1 MSSTAGVARRVA
13 QKELLLFF
21 SSPVAWL
28 FLISFS
34 AITFFI
40 FFWVEA
46 FFARNVADV
55 RPLFEWMPVLL
66 IFLCAALAMR
76 SWSEERRAGTLE
88 HLLTQPASPWLFV
101 LGKFRAC
108 MFMLILALAATAP
121 LPISV
126 SLMANLDW
134 GPVAAGYV
142 ATSLLGATYLSVGL
156 FASSRTDNSIV
167 ALIVTVAICGALY
180 LAGSPVFTEF
190 FDTRTTE
197 LLRSIGTGAR
207 FESITRGVFDA
218 RDLWYYLSLTLV
230 FLTLNVFS
238 LERHRWAGH
247 SATRRHRYWRLLTI
261 LIVLNLLLSN
271 VWLSRLDNLRLDLTQ
286 GRVFSIS
293 EPTYHFLEQLEEPLL
308 IRGYFSAKTHPLLAP
323 LVPQLRDLAEEY
335 AVASKGRVIVEFVD
349 PANYPELEKE
359 ANERF
364 GITPAPF
371 QIADRYQTALVNSY
385 FNILIKYG
393 DEHQTLGFRDLIEVR
408 TAANDTAD
416 VLLRN
421 PEYDLTRAIKN
432 TLQDY
437 QMGGGLFE
445 RIAQP
450 VELIGY
456 VSPDEYLP
464 QPLQAYKQS
473 IQLQLADIV
482 ARSGGKLSMRFIEPE
497 ARDGAIAKRI
507 LDQWGFRPMTSQ
519 ADQDQTFYFYLTL
532 ADQNQVVQLPMGD
545 FNPEDFR
552 MILDT
557 GLKRFATG
565 FTRTVALSIPEVS
578 DQMARHHLGAPTF
591 NNLETALSV
600 DHSIRLEDLAD
611 GAVTAEADVLAVLAP
626 QRLDDASLFA
636 IDQFLMRGGTVV
648 IATSPFSAQLSD
660 GKLELQDWD
669 SGLQDWLKSHGLS
682 IGDSLVLDKQSSLFP
697 APVVRDASGHQFRD
711 VQMLDYPYFI
721 DLRKGGLS
729 HQHPITSNLPQLTMA
744 WASPITVTRQQGTRL
759 TTLLT
764 SSAESWLSDSMD
776 ITPVLDTGGT
786 FVFDNA
792 EDKFAPQK
800 LGVILRGRFQSYFE
814 EAPPLPNSRPQS
826 LLTKASE
833 AARIVLFSSND
844 FLDDQVLRAQVMAS
858 GTQYLGP
865 VELFLNSVDW
875 ALQDDELLSIRSRGH
890 FNRTLPPMDVRAQ
903 AIIEGLNYALA
914 VIWLLIGALA
924 FWLNKRARLRR
935 YRVGL
940 NL

>member
-1 MSSTAGVARRVA
+1 MSFSVGVARRVA

-34 AITFFI
+34 AATFFI
-40 FFWVEA
+40 FFWIEA

-108 MFMLILALAATAP
+108 LFMLVLALTATVP
-121 LPISV
+121 LPVSV

-134 GPVAAGYV
+134 GPVVAGYL
-142 ATSLLGATYLSVGL
+142 ATVLLGATYLSVGL
-156 FASSRTDNSIV
+156 FVSSRTDNSIV
-167 ALIVTVAICGALY
+167 SLIVSVALCGALY
-180 LAGSPVFTEF
+180 IAGSPLLTDF
-190 FDTRTTE
+190 FNTRTTE

-207 FESITRGVFDA
+207 FESITRGVLDV
-218 RDLWYYLSLTLV
+218 RDLWYYLSLTIV
-230 FLTLNVFS
+230 FLSLNVFS
-238 LERHRWAGH
+238 LERHRWSGH
-247 SATRRHRYWRLLTI
+247 STTRRHRYWRLLTT
-261 LIVLNLLLSN
+261 LIVLNLILSN
-271 VWLSRLDNLRLDLTQ
+271 IWLSRLDTWRLDLTQ
-286 GRVFSIS
+286 GRVFTIS

-323 LVPQLRDLAEEY
+323 LVPQLRDLADEY
-335 AVASKGRVIVEFVD
+335 AVASKGRVLVEFID
-349 PANYPELEKE
+349 PADYPELEKE

-364 GITPAPF
+364 GILPAPF

-393 DEHQTLGFRDLIEVR
+393 DEYQTLGFRDLIEVR

-416 VLLRN
+416 ILLRN

-432 TLQDY
+432 ALQNY
-437 QMGGGLFE
+437 QMGGGLFD

-450 VELIGY
+450 VELIAY
-456 VSPDEYLP
+456 VSADDYLP
-464 QPLQAYKQS
+464 DPLRAYKQS
-473 IQLQLADIV
+473 IQTQLEDV
-482 ARSGGKLSMRFIEPE
+482 VVRSGGKFSVRFIEPE
-497 ARDGAIAKRI
+497 DRDGAVAKRI
-507 LDQWGFRPMTSQ
+507 LDQWGLRPMTTQ

-532 ADQNQVVQLPMGD
+532 ADQNQVVQLPMGE
-545 FNPEDFR
+545 FNPKDFK

-557 GLKRFATG
+557 GLKRFAAG
-565 FTRTVALSIPEVS
+565 FTRTVALSMPEVS

-600 DHSIRLEDLAD
+600 DHNIRLEDLED

-626 QRLDDASLFA
+626 QKLNEASLFA

-648 IATSPFSAQLSD
+648 LATSPFSAQLSD

-669 SGLQDWLKSHGLS
+669 SGLQDWLISHGLS
-682 IGDSLVLDKQSSLFP
+682 IGNSLVLDKQNSLFP

-744 WASPITVTRQQGTRL
+744 WASPITVTRQPGTRL

-764 SSAESWLSDSMD
+764 SSRESWLSDSMH
-776 ITPVLDTGGT
+776 ITPVLDTAGSRLY
-786 FVFDNA
+786 DNA
-792 EDKFAPQK
+792 QGQFATHK

-814 EAPPLPNSRPQS
+814 EVPSLPNSRPRS
-826 LLTKASE
+826 LISKASE

-875 ALQDDELLSIRSRGH
+875 AIQDDELLSIRSRGH
-890 FNRTLPPMDVRAQ
+890 FNRTLPPMEGRAQ
-903 AIIEGLNYALA
+903 AIIEALNYALA
-914 VIWLLIGALA
+914 VIWLLIIALL
-924 FWLNKRARLRR
+924 FWLNRRARLRR
-935 YRVGL
+935 YRTGL